1 MAKGENIFKRKDGR
15 WEARYIKGYE
25 LSGKIKYGFC
35 YGKTY
40 KEAKEKVTKCKAALV
55 TGQPIPQSSPKH
67 RFAYYCDEWL
77 DNAKGKIKESTAVKY
92 ASMLEKHIKPKLG
105 GCFPL
110 GLSTGVVDSFRDE
123 LLFEDELS
131 PKTVKDILVLL
142 RTILKYT
149 AKQFPNA
156 FPQIDITY
164 PRDTKKE
171 MRVLTRDEQQN
182 FISYLL
188 EDMDECKFGVLLSLF
203 TGIRIGELCALKWE
217 NISLKDNTIKI
228 TSTMQRLQ
236 DITADAKSKTRII
249 VGAPKSETSQRTIPL
264 TELAATLCGRMN
276 PQSNAAYVLTGTEK
290 YMEPRTLQYRLEKYT
305 RDCGLEGVHF
315 HTLRHTFATRCV
327 EVGFEIKSLSEIL
340 GHASTTITLD
350 RYVHASIELKRDNM
364 SKLAAVGL

>member
-40 KEAKEKVTKCKAALV
+40 KEAKEKVTKCKAAMV
-55 TGQPIPQSSPKH
+55 TGQPIPKANGKH
-67 RFAYYCDEWL
+67 RFAFYCDEWL
-77 DNAKGKIKESTAVKY
+77 NASKGKLKESTAVKY
-92 ASMLEKHIKPKLG
+92 SSMLEKHIKPKLG

-110 GLSTGVVDSFRDE
+110 GLTSGLIDNFRDE

-131 PKTVKDILVLL
+131 PKTVKDVLVLL
-142 RTILKYT
+142 RTILRYT
-149 AKQFPNA
+149 AKQFPNS

-164 PRDTKKE
+164 PRESKKE
-171 MRVLTRDEQQN
+171 MRVLTMDEQKK
-182 FISYLL
+182 FVSYLL
-188 EDMDECKFGVLLSLF
+188 DEMDECKFGILLSPF
-203 TGIRIGELCALKWE
+203 TGMRIGELCALQWE

-236 DITADAKSKTRII
+236 NTNADAESKTRII
-249 VGAPKSETSQRTIPL
+249 VGAPKSEMSQRTIPL
-264 TELAATLCGRMN
+264 TEQAAELCGRMN
-276 PQSNAAYVLTGTEK
+276 PQSKAAYVLTGTDK
-290 YMEPRTLQYRLEKYT
+290 FMEPRTLQYRLEKYT

-350 RYVHASIELKRDNM
+350 RYVHASIDLKRDNM
-364 SKLAAVGL
+364 NKLATVWL